1 MLAKMLDSAIQYL
14 PYSRCSPGPARD
26 VAAAKNDRSHT
37 VRNRSMERLM
47 QTGEL
52 AKALGCEIHGDPT
65 LEITSLAGMEQA
77 VPGQLTFLAN
87 PKYAHK
93 VKHTRASAI
102 LAAQPVTDSEITT
115 LVSANPY
122 LDFARALE
130 FFYRAPRPEPGIHP
144 LAFVAASAQIGENA
158 SVGAYAVIGAGVRI
172 GRDAVIHPHAT
183 IYPNVTAGDNFTCH
197 SHASIREGTTIG
209 NRVTIMNNAVIGAD
223 GFGYVEA
230 DGGLVKIPQVGTVL
244 IEDDVEIGANTTVDR
259 AMIGVTI
266 LHRGV
271 KTDDQ
276 VHIGHNCEIGE
287 YSRFSAFAGVSGSV
301 RVGKWTQWGGQT
313 GSADHIKIGD
323 RAMIGAQAG
332 VHNDIEEGA
341 VVLGSPAI
349 DVRKARRYMAILPR
363 LPELFRR
370 LRVIE
375 RHVGIESRE

>member
-1 MLAKMLDSAIQYL
+1 MKLSELASRLNLELRGDGAIEIFT
-14 PYSRCSPGPARD
+14 PAPVEAAGPGTIIF
-26 VAAAKNDRSHT
+26 VAA
-37 VRNRSMERLM
+37 
-47 QTGEL
+47 
-52 AKALGCEIHGDPT
+52 
-65 LEITSLAGMEQA
+65 
-77 VPGQLTFLAN
+77 
-87 PKYAHK
+87 PKYAAALQSK
-93 VKHTRASAI
+93 VSAAI
-102 LAAQPVTDSEITT
+102 TTAELAADAKCAT
-115 LVSANPY
+115 LISNNPY
-122 LDFARALE
+122 ADFSRVLE
-130 FFYRAPRPEPGIHP
+130 IFFPPYRPAPGIDP
-144 LAFVAASAQIGENA
+144 TAKIASDAKLGENA

-183 IYPNVTAGDNFTCH
+183 IYPNVTAGDNLTCH

-230 DGGLVKIPQVGTVL
+230 DGGLVKIPQVGSVL

-301 RVGKWTQWGGQT
+301 QVGKWTLWGGQT

-332 VHNDIEEGA
+332 VHNDIEAGA
-341 VVLGSPAI
+341 IVLGSPAI
-349 DVRKARRYMAILPR
+349 DRRKAARYMAVLPR

-370 LRVIE
+370 LRAVE
-375 RHVGIESRE
+375 RHVGIESEE